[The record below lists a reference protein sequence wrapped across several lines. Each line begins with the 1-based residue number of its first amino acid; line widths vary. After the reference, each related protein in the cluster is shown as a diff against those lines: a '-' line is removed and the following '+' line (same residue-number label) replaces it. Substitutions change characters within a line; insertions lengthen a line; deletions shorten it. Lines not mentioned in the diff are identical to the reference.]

1 MGLTLSHHLAVRNFT
16 KEKKIRDWRKEGE
29 ILHITQ
35 VRGEALKKVKMTL
48 KKKIPIWATIVISLV
63 AQGSQYKRVIPL
75 STPNVEDHPESA
87 GK

>member
-48 KKKIPIWATIVISLV
+48 KKKNPHLGNNSDILSSTRKPI
-63 AQGSQYKRVIPL
+63 
-75 STPNVEDHPESA
+75 
-87 GK
+87 